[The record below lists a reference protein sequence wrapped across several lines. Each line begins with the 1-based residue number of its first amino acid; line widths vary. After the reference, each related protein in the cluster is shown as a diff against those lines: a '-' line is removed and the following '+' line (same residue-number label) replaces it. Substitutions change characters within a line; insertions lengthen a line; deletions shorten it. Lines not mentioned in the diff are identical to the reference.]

1 MATSFFLRT
10 KETQGYTTLF
20 VRLQSRKLG
29 INYKLSTNLEVD
41 IKAWQKAQESAQ
53 ALQKFQA
60 KEPKLWAKLD
70 KLKQTL
76 DTLLSGDEAPSKE
89 KMRTIIDETVY
100 ADTEQ
105 IHGPAAEGHR
115 QRQAPHGERHRI
127 HRRQHPHHPH
137 LRQAVPQIPA
147 DQKAGIRL

>member
-41 IKAWQKAQESAQ
+41 IKAWQKAQDSAQ

-76 DTLLSGDEAPSKE
+76 DTLLSGDEVPSKE
-89 KMRTIIDETVY
+89 KMRTIIDEPCAPAPT
-100 ADTEQ
+100 APTSASTTA
-105 IHGPAAEGHR
+105 IPTPSSPAGPTSTWNPRSGPASTLTWTR
-115 QRQAPHGERHRI
+115 
-127 HRRQHPHHPH
+127 
-137 LRQAVPQIPA
+137 
-147 DQKAGIRL
+147 